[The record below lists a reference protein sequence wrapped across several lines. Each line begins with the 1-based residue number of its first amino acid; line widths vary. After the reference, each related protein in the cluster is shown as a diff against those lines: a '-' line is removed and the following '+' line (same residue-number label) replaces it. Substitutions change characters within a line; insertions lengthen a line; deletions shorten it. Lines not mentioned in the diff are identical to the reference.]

1 MNNYRNSFTEVY
13 VILEHLEK
21 EEYKKIPNKVIDAI
35 LKNRNTQYS
44 YSLVDDIELRKQ
56 RMLPET
62 KAILFNLFRDY
73 LSTTEQ
79 KEKII
84 RMQREERRKN
94 ETEKQKVYD
103 TNVFRIR
110 KSNKL

>member
-1 MNNYRNSFTEVY
+1 MNNYSDAFTEVY
-13 VILEHLEK
+13 EILRHLEK
-21 EEYKKIPNKVIDAI
+21 TEYKKIPNKVIHAI
-35 LKNRNTQYS
+35 FKNRNTQYS
-44 YSLVDDIELRKQ
+44 YKLEDDIELRKQ
-56 RMLPET
+56 GMLPET

-94 ETEKQKVYD
+94 ELKKQRLYD
-103 TNVFRIR
+103 INVFKCAKR
-110 KSNKL
+110 